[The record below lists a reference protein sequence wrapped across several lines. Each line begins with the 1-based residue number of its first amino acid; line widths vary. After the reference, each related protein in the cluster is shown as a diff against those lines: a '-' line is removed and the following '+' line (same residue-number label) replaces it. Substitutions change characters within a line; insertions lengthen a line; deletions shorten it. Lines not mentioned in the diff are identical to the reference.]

1 MMRNRLIH
9 QLKLCLVTNI
19 PEHITP
25 YADRVRRAVQGGVT
39 MVQLR
44 EKYQDRSVIKE
55 KALFLQALLKPLHIP
70 LIINDYVELAA
81 EIGADG
87 VHIGQQDMPVSLAR
101 RILGKRAIIGLS
113 IESFAEL
120 QAANRQPELSYVT
133 ASAVFPSRT
142 KTDCKTIWGL
152 DNLQKL
158 TAESVHPM
166 TSIGGINPDNAG
178 DVFQAGSCGIAV
190 IGALHQVDDPYEI
203 AQSLIGSAD
212 QTRSLWK

>member
-1 MMRNRLIH
+1 MSNTLIH
-9 QLKLCLVTNI
+9 KLKLCLVTNI
-19 PEHITP
+19 QGDITP
-25 YADRVRRAVQGGVT
+25 YANMVRRAVQGGVT

-44 EKYQDRSVIKE
+44 EKHQDKLVIKE
-55 KALFLQALLKPLHIP
+55 KALFLQALLKPLKIP

-87 VHIGQQDMPVSLAR
+87 VHIGQQDMPVLLAR

-120 QAANRQPELSYVT
+120 RVANRQPELSYVT

-152 DNLQKL
+152 ENLQKL
-158 TAESVHPM
+158 TAESVHPI
-166 TSIGGINPDNAG
+166 TAIGGINQDNVA
-178 DVFQAGSCGIAV
+178 DIFQAGACGVAV
-190 IGALHQVDDPYEI
+190 IGAIDQAHDPYEA
-203 AQSLIGSAD
+203 AQSLKNTAD
-212 QTRSLWK
+212 PTP